1 MYKISNIYRVSVK
14 WLGKITL
21 FCKLRVEG

>member
-1 MYKISNIYRVSVK
+1 MYKISNIDRVSVK